1 VPPQGGRPS
10 RRKTDS
16 NGALRLVSVSLGAT
30 LFDMSLIILIHSIW
44 QFNFDL
50 TPIKKLG
57 DDVAVHYARASGIDL
72 MDGIE
77 R

>member
-1 VPPQGGRPS
+1 
-10 RRKTDS
+10 
-16 NGALRLVSVSLGAT
+16 
-30 LFDMSLIILIHSIW
+30 MSLIILIHSIW